1 MVLGHE
7 EISTPL
13 AGLGLGSLTIGI
25 LALSIGQTG
34 INGVSTFISQSY
46 GQNEFRL
53 CAVYRNRMILLA
65 LLLSTILSIPTL
77 YIEEIYAAIG

>member
-46 GQNEFRL
+46 G
-53 CAVYRNRMILLA
+53 
-65 LLLSTILSIPTL
+65 
-77 YIEEIYAAIG
+77 